1 MAESGALMLVKHL
14 QVDGQ
19 SFYLEPEEDIDALE
33 ALIVNAVKDGPQ
45 FVKFSAAGHGL
56 VSVLVTPRIG
66 VRFETREI
74 DDDEVAS
81 WDETPPAIDM
91 HDF

>member
-1 MAESGALMLVKHL
+1 VLVKHL

-19 SFYLEPEEDIDALE
+19 SFYLEQDEDIDALE
-33 ALIVNAVKDGPQ
+33 ALIVDSVKSGPR
-45 FVKFSAAGHGL
+45 FVKFRAAGYGL
-56 VSVLVTPRIG
+56 VSVLMTPRIG

-74 DDDEVAS
+74 DDDEVAR
-81 WDETPPAIDM
+81 WDDDPPVIDI

>member
-1 MAESGALMLVKHL
+1 MLVKHL
-14 QVDGQ
+14 QIDGQ
-19 SFYLEPEEDIDALE
+19 SFYLEPDEDIDALE
-33 ALIVNAVKDGPQ
+33 ALIMDSVKSGSR
-45 FVKFSAAGHGL
+45 FVKFRAAGHGL

-74 DDDEVAS
+74 DDDEVAG
-81 WDETPPAIDM
+81 WDDTPPIIDV